1 MTDISSNIRQFYSRF
16 NNVLSVIGKG
26 SMEMCTLHLN
36 KVYCLTSLSY
46 GCETWT
52 LNEQSIKRVNIFG
65 GFWRESVKSLQF
77 FCQTLPTH
85 GNSFLL
91 SLLRLVQNRFYVVAS
106 GYGIS
111 SISVSVSHI
120 KSAVWAKFTDSVN
133 LHVYLYILM
142 AQTLLCI
149 LASYCF
155 SVLAFCCFI
164 LYALPYGVIIINN
177 NNNNYFN
184 YRTAQ

>member
-26 SMEMCTLHLN
+26 SREMCTLHLN
-36 KVYCLTSLSY
+36 KVYCLTSLSH

-85 GNSFLL
+85 GKFSIISF
-91 SLLRLVQNRFYVVAS
+91 AS
-106 GYGIS
+106 RAKPFLCCCQWIWHFIYFCVYG
-111 SISVSVSHI
+111 
-120 KSAVWAKFTDSVN
+120 AVWAKFTDSVN

-164 LYALPYGVIIINN
+164 LYALPYGVIINN